1 MTVSLLH
8 QPQHNRVC
16 AHLLSYA
23 PIRKS
28 IQIDVIEERTKLH
41 DVTLELN
48 LPYPVKSA
56 VLVPKELN
64 CPLKME
70 ESRFLRLT
78 VMRLFPLSLYDR

>member
-1 MTVSLLH
+1 MIEMK
-8 QPQHNRVC
+8 QHNRVC

-56 VLVPKELN
+56 VLIPQGIKLPVENGRITLPQIDGYEIVSFEL
-64 CPLKME
+64 
-70 ESRFLRLT
+70 
-78 VMRLFPLSLYDR
+78 V

>member
-1 MTVSLLH
+1 M
-8 QPQHNRVC
+8 C

-56 VLVPKELN
+56 VLVPQGIKLPVENGRITLPQIDGYEIVSFEL
-64 CPLKME
+64 E
-70 ESRFLRLT
+70 
-78 VMRLFPLSLYDR
+78 